1 MINTENPQFNPKEIE
16 NSSNTTNLNN
26 KININLNSIKEE
38 ENYSNKD
45 EQQEHSSEDE
55 NLGYN
60 SNYIIQKRSK
70 NISDNKNIED
80 NSSKSKDSTAI
91 SLNESSSEQT
101 NIFYSGYMKNEN
113 FEQKESYNLYKN
125 INFTRE
131 RLNSTPVT
139 NYFEGIDFY
148 LRGIQPEKNNYT
160 KSGNFVEKEKFFN
173 DKDFSF
179 KNMKYKSFDLSEQK
193 QFMSNQA
200 LKNTEENIFNTNKNN
215 TSFFPPQNK
224 LTQINIENKIQNST
238 INNINIINNQPMIM
252 QMPQNTENG
261 TGKFDMPM
269 CFVRYCDIDCK
280 FNNFNHLFNILI
292 I

>member
-269 CFVRYCDIDCK
+269 YFVRYCDIDCK
-280 FNNFNHLFNILI
+280 YNNFNHLFYILI

>member
-1 MINTENPQFNPKEIE
+1 MINTGNPRFNKKEKE
-16 NSSNTTNLNN
+16 NSSNTTTPNN
-26 KININLNSIKEE
+26 KINIKLNSIKEE
-38 ENYSNKD
+38 EKYSNKE

-70 NISDNKNIED
+70 NISDNKNIEEI
-80 NSSKSKDSTAI
+80 SSKSKASTAI

-101 NIFYSGYMKNEN
+101 NIFYSGYLKNEN
-113 FEQKESYNLYKN
+113 FERKESYNLYKN

-148 LRGIQPEKNNYT
+148 LRGIQPEKNDYT
-160 KSGNFVEKEKFFN
+160 KSGNFIEKEKFFN

-193 QFMSNQA
+193 RFMSNLA
-200 LKNTEENIFNTNKNN
+200 LKNTEENIFNSNNNN
-215 TSFFPPQNK
+215 TIFFPPQNK
-224 LTQINIENKIQNST
+224 MTQINIENKIQNST

-261 TGKFDMPM
+261 TGKFDMPIY
-269 CFVRYCDIDCK
+269 FVRYCDLDCK
-280 FNNFNHLFNILI
+280 LIILI
-292 I
+292 IYLIF

>member
-16 NSSNTTNLNN
+16 NKSNATNLNN

-113 FEQKESYNLYKN
+113 FEQKESYNFYKN

-269 CFVRYCDIDCK
+269 YFVRYCDIDCK
-280 FNNFNHLFNILI
+280 YNNFNHLFNILI

>member
-60 SNYIIQKRSK
+60 SNYIIQKK
-70 NISDNKNIED
+70 TKVILDNKNIED
-80 NSSKSKDSTAI
+80 NSSKSKASTAI
-91 SLNESSSEQT
+91 SQNESNSEQS
-101 NIFYSGYMKNEN
+101 NIFYSGYVRNEN
-113 FEQKESYNLYKN
+113 FERRESYNLYKN

-148 LRGIQPEKNNYT
+148 LRGIQPEKNDYT
-160 KSGNFVEKEKFFN
+160 KSGNFIEKEKFFN
-173 DKDFSF
+173 EKDFSF

-193 QFMSNQA
+193 KFMSNLA
-200 LKNTEENIFNTNKNN
+200 LKNTEENIFNSNN
-215 TSFFPPQNK
+215 NNIYFPQNK
-224 LTQINIENKIQNST
+224 MTQINIENKIQNST

-269 CFVRYCDIDCK
+269 YFVRYCDLDCK
-280 FNNFNHLFNILI
+280 LIILI
-292 I
+292 IYLIF

>member
-1 MINTENPQFNPKEIE
+1 MSNFNQKEIE
-16 NSSNTTNLNN
+16 NSSNTTTPNN
-26 KININLNSIKEE
+26 KINIKLNSIKEE
-38 ENYSNKD
+38 EKYSNKE

-70 NISDNKNIED
+70 NISDNKNIEEI
-80 NSSKSKDSTAI
+80 SSKSKASTAI
-91 SLNESSSEQT
+91 SLNESNSEQT
-101 NIFYSGYMKNEN
+101 NIFYSGYLKNEN
-113 FEQKESYNLYKN
+113 FERKESYNLYKN

-148 LRGIQPEKNNYT
+148 LRGIQPEKNDYT
-160 KSGNFVEKEKFFN
+160 KSGNFIEKEKFFN

-193 QFMSNQA
+193 RFMSNLA
-200 LKNTEENIFNTNKNN
+200 LKNTEENIFNSNNNN
-215 TSFFPPQNK
+215 TIFFPPQNK
-224 LTQINIENKIQNST
+224 MTQINIENKIQNST

-261 TGKFDMPM
+261 TGKFDMPIY
-269 CFVRYCDIDCK
+269 FVRYCDLDCK
-280 FNNFNHLFNILI
+280 LIILI
-292 I
+292 IYLIF

>member
-1 MINTENPQFNPKEIE
+1 MINTENPRFNQKEIE
-16 NSSNTTNLNN
+16 NSSNTTTPNN
-26 KININLNSIKEE
+26 KINIKLNSIKEE
-38 ENYSNKD
+38 EKYSNKE

-70 NISDNKNIED
+70 NISDNKNIEEI
-80 NSSKSKDSTAI
+80 SSKSKASTAI

-101 NIFYSGYMKNEN
+101 NIFYSGYLKNEN
-113 FEQKESYNLYKN
+113 FERKESYNLYKN

-148 LRGIQPEKNNYT
+148 LRGIQPEKNDYT
-160 KSGNFVEKEKFFN
+160 KSGNFIEKEKFFN

-193 QFMSNQA
+193 RFMSNLA
-200 LKNTEENIFNTNKNN
+200 LKNTEENIFNSYNNN
-215 TSFFPPQNK
+215 TIFFPPQNK
-224 LTQINIENKIQNST
+224 MTQINIENKIQNST

-261 TGKFDMPM
+261 TGKFDMPIY
-269 CFVRYCDIDCK
+269 FVRYCDLDCK
-280 FNNFNHLFNILI
+280 LIILI
-292 I
+292 IYLIF

>member
-16 NSSNTTNLNN
+16 NSSNSTNLNN

-200 LKNTEENIFNTNKNN
+200 LKNTEENIFNSNKNN

-269 CFVRYCDIDCK
+269 YFVRYCDIDCK
-280 FNNFNHLFNILI
+280 YNNFNHLFNILI

>member
-200 LKNTEENIFNTNKNN
+200 LKNTEENIFNSNKNN

-269 CFVRYCDIDCK
+269 YFVRYCDIDCK
-280 FNNFNHLFNILI
+280 YNNFNHLFNILI

>member
-1 MINTENPQFNPKEIE
+1 MINTENPRFNPKENE
-16 NSSNTTNLNN
+16 NSSKTTTLNN
-26 KININLNSIKEE
+26 KINIKLNSIKEE
-38 ENYSNKD
+38 EKYSNKE

-70 NISDNKNIED
+70 NISDNKNIEEI
-80 NSSKSKDSTAI
+80 SSKSKASTAI
-91 SLNESSSEQT
+91 SLNESNSEQT
-101 NIFYSGYMKNEN
+101 NIFYSGYLKNEN
-113 FEQKESYNLYKN
+113 FERKESYNLYKN

-148 LRGIQPEKNNYT
+148 LRGIQPEKNDYT
-160 KSGNFVEKEKFFN
+160 KSGNFIEKEKFFN

-193 QFMSNQA
+193 RFMSNLA
-200 LKNTEENIFNTNKNN
+200 LKNTEENIFNSNNNN
-215 TSFFPPQNK
+215 TIFFPPQNK
-224 LTQINIENKIQNST
+224 MTQINIENKIQNST

-261 TGKFDMPM
+261 TGKFDMPIY
-269 CFVRYCDIDCK
+269 FVRYCDLDCK
-280 FNNFNHLFNILI
+280 LIILI
-292 I
+292 IYLIF

>member
-1 MINTENPQFNPKEIE
+1 MINTENPRFNQKEIE
-16 NSSNTTNLNN
+16 NSSNTTTPNN
-26 KININLNSIKEE
+26 KINIKLNSIKEE
-38 ENYSNKD
+38 EKYSNKE

-70 NISDNKNIED
+70 NISDNKNIEEI
-80 NSSKSKDSTAI
+80 SSKSKASTAI
-91 SLNESSSEQT
+91 SLNESNSEQT
-101 NIFYSGYMKNEN
+101 NIFYSGYLKNEN
-113 FEQKESYNLYKN
+113 FERKESYNLYKN

-148 LRGIQPEKNNYT
+148 LRGIQPEKNDYT
-160 KSGNFVEKEKFFN
+160 KSGNFIEKEKFFN

-193 QFMSNQA
+193 RFMSNLA
-200 LKNTEENIFNTNKNN
+200 LKNTEENIFNSNNNN
-215 TSFFPPQNK
+215 TIFFPPQNK
-224 LTQINIENKIQNST
+224 MTQINIENKIQNST

-252 QMPQNTENG
+252 QIPPNFENG
-261 TGKFDMPM
+261 SGKFDMPIYY
-269 CFVRYCDIDCK
+269 VRYCDLDCK
-280 FNNFNHLFNILI
+280 LYN
-292 I
+292 

>member
-16 NSSNTTNLNN
+16 NSSNTTTPNN
-26 KININLNSIKEE
+26 KINIKLNSIKEE
-38 ENYSNKD
+38 EKYSNKE

-70 NISDNKNIED
+70 NISDNKNIEEI
-80 NSSKSKDSTAI
+80 SSKSKASTAI
-91 SLNESSSEQT
+91 SQNESSSEQT
-101 NIFYSGYMKNEN
+101 NIFYSGYLKNEN
-113 FEQKESYNLYKN
+113 FERKESYNLYKN

-148 LRGIQPEKNNYT
+148 LRGIQPEKNDYT
-160 KSGNFVEKEKFFN
+160 KSGNFIEKEKFFN
-173 DKDFSF
+173 EQDFSF

-193 QFMSNQA
+193 RFMSNLA
-200 LKNTEENIFNTNKNN
+200 LKNTEENIFNSNNNN
-215 TSFFPPQNK
+215 TIFFPPQNK
-224 LTQINIENKIQNST
+224 MTQINIENKIQNST

-261 TGKFDMPM
+261 IGKFDMPIY
-269 CFVRYCDIDCK
+269 FVRYCDLDCK
-280 FNNFNHLFNILI
+280 LIILI
-292 I
+292 IYLIF

>member
-1 MINTENPQFNPKEIE
+1 MINTENPRFNPKENE
-16 NSSNTTNLNN
+16 NSSNTTTPNN
-26 KININLNSIKEE
+26 KINIKLNSIKEE
-38 ENYSNKD
+38 EKYSNKE

-70 NISDNKNIED
+70 NISDNKNIEEI
-80 NSSKSKDSTAI
+80 SSKSKASTAI

-101 NIFYSGYMKNEN
+101 NIFYSGYLKNEN
-113 FEQKESYNLYKN
+113 FERKESYNLYKN

-148 LRGIQPEKNNYT
+148 LRGIQPEKNDYT
-160 KSGNFVEKEKFFN
+160 KSGNFIEKEKFFN

-193 QFMSNQA
+193 RFMSNLA
-200 LKNTEENIFNTNKNN
+200 LKNTEENIFNSNNNN
-215 TSFFPPQNK
+215 TIFFPPQNK
-224 LTQINIENKIQNST
+224 MTQINIENKIQNST

-261 TGKFDMPM
+261 TGKFDMPIY
-269 CFVRYCDIDCK
+269 FVRYCDLDCK
-280 FNNFNHLFNILI
+280 LIILI
-292 I
+292 IYLIF

>member
-1 MINTENPQFNPKEIE
+1 MINTENPRFNQKEIE
-16 NSSNTTNLNN
+16 NSSNTTTPNN
-26 KININLNSIKEE
+26 KINIKLNSIKEE
-38 ENYSNKD
+38 EKYSNKE

-70 NISDNKNIED
+70 NISDNKNIEEI
-80 NSSKSKDSTAI
+80 SSKSKASTAI

-101 NIFYSGYMKNEN
+101 NIFYSGYLKNEN
-113 FEQKESYNLYKN
+113 FERKESYNLYKN

-160 KSGNFVEKEKFFN
+160 KSGNFIEKEKFFN

-193 QFMSNQA
+193 RFMSNLA
-200 LKNTEENIFNTNKNN
+200 LKNTEENIFNSNNNN
-215 TSFFPPQNK
+215 TIFFPPQNK
-224 LTQINIENKIQNST
+224 MTQINIENKIQNST

-261 TGKFDMPM
+261 TGKFDMPIY
-269 CFVRYCDIDCK
+269 FVRYCDLDCK
-280 FNNFNHLFNILI
+280 LIILI
-292 I
+292 IYLIF

>member
-1 MINTENPQFNPKEIE
+1 MINTENPRFNPKENE
-16 NSSNTTNLNN
+16 NSSNTTTPNN
-26 KININLNSIKEE
+26 KINIKLNSIKEE
-38 ENYSNKD
+38 EKYSNKE

-70 NISDNKNIED
+70 NISDNKNIEEI
-80 NSSKSKDSTAI
+80 SSKSKASTAI

-101 NIFYSGYMKNEN
+101 NIFYSGYLKNEN
-113 FEQKESYNLYKN
+113 FERKESYNLYKN

-148 LRGIQPEKNNYT
+148 LRGIQPEKNDYT
-160 KSGNFVEKEKFFN
+160 KSGNFIEKEKFFN

-193 QFMSNQA
+193 RFMSNLA
-200 LKNTEENIFNTNKNN
+200 LKNTEENIFNSYNNN
-215 TSFFPPQNK
+215 TIFFPPQNK
-224 LTQINIENKIQNST
+224 MTQINIENKIQNST

-261 TGKFDMPM
+261 TGKFDMPIY
-269 CFVRYCDIDCK
+269 FVRYCDLDCK
-280 FNNFNHLFNILI
+280 LIILI
-292 I
+292 IYLIF

>member
-1 MINTENPQFNPKEIE
+1 MINTGNPRFNQKENE
-16 NSSNTTNLNN
+16 NSSNTTTPNN
-26 KININLNSIKEE
+26 KINIKLNSIKEE
-38 ENYSNKD
+38 EKYSNKE

-70 NISDNKNIED
+70 NISDNKNIEEI
-80 NSSKSKDSTAI
+80 SSKSKASTAI

-101 NIFYSGYMKNEN
+101 NIFYSGYLKNEN
-113 FEQKESYNLYKN
+113 FERKESYNLYKN

-148 LRGIQPEKNNYT
+148 LRGIQPEKNDYT
-160 KSGNFVEKEKFFN
+160 KSGNFIEKEKFFN

-193 QFMSNQA
+193 RFMSNLA
-200 LKNTEENIFNTNKNN
+200 LKNTEENIFNSNNNN
-215 TSFFPPQNK
+215 TIFFPPQNK
-224 LTQINIENKIQNST
+224 MTQINIENKIQNST

-261 TGKFDMPM
+261 TGKFDMPIY
-269 CFVRYCDIDCK
+269 FVRYCDLDCK
-280 FNNFNHLFNILI
+280 LIILI
-292 I
+292 IYLIF

>member
-1 MINTENPQFNPKEIE
+1 MINTENPRFNPKENE
-16 NSSNTTNLNN
+16 NSSNTTTPNN
-26 KININLNSIKEE
+26 KINIKLNSIKEE
-38 ENYSNKD
+38 EKYSNKE

-70 NISDNKNIED
+70 NISDNKNIEEI
-80 NSSKSKDSTAI
+80 SSKSKASTAT

-101 NIFYSGYMKNEN
+101 NIFYSGYLKNEN
-113 FEQKESYNLYKN
+113 FERKESYNLYKN

-193 QFMSNQA
+193 RFMSNLA
-200 LKNTEENIFNTNKNN
+200 LKNTEENIFNSNNNN
-215 TSFFPPQNK
+215 TIFFPPQNK
-224 LTQINIENKIQNST
+224 MTQINIENKIQNST

-261 TGKFDMPM
+261 IGKFDMPIY
-269 CFVRYCDIDCK
+269 FVRYCDLDCK
-280 FNNFNHLFNILI
+280 LIILI
-292 I
+292 IYLIF

>member
-1 MINTENPQFNPKEIE
+1 MLNTENPQFNPKEIE
-16 NSSNTTNLNN
+16 NSSKTTNLNN

-45 EQQEHSSEDE
+45 EQHEHSSEDE

-60 SNYIIQKRSK
+60 SNYIIQKNTT

-80 NSSKSKDSTAI
+80 NSIKSKASTAI
-91 SLNESSSEQT
+91 SLNETSSEQT
-101 NIFYSGYMKNEN
+101 NIFHSGYIKNEN
-113 FEQKESYNLYKN
+113 SERIESYNLYKN

-148 LRGIQPEKNNYT
+148 LRGIQPEKNDYT
-160 KSGNFVEKEKFFN
+160 KSGNFIEKEKFFN
-173 DKDFSF
+173 EKDFSF

-193 QFMSNQA
+193 KFMSNLA
-200 LKNTEENIFNTNKNN
+200 LKNTEENIYNTNNN
-215 TSFFPPQNK
+215 TIFFPPQNK
-224 LTQINIENKIQNST
+224 MTQINIENKIQNST

-252 QMPQNTENG
+252 QMPQNSENG
-261 TGKFDMPM
+261 AGKFDMPM
-269 CFVRYCDIDCK
+269 YFVRYCDIDCK
-280 FNNFNHLFNILI
+280 
-292 I
+292 

>member
-1 MINTENPQFNPKEIE
+1 MINTENPRFNPKENE
-16 NSSNTTNLNN
+16 NSSKTTTLNN
-26 KININLNSIKEE
+26 KINIKLNSIKEE
-38 ENYSNKD
+38 EKYSNKE

-70 NISDNKNIED
+70 NISDNKNIEEI
-80 NSSKSKDSTAI
+80 SSKSKASTAI

-101 NIFYSGYMKNEN
+101 NIFYSGYLKNEN
-113 FEQKESYNLYKN
+113 FERKESYNLYKN

-148 LRGIQPEKNNYT
+148 LRGIQPEKNDYT
-160 KSGNFVEKEKFFN
+160 KSGNFIEKEKFFN

-193 QFMSNQA
+193 RFMSNLA
-200 LKNTEENIFNTNKNN
+200 LKNTEENIFNSNNNN
-215 TSFFPPQNK
+215 TIFFPPQNK
-224 LTQINIENKIQNST
+224 MTQINIENKIQNST

-261 TGKFDMPM
+261 TGKFDMPIY
-269 CFVRYCDIDCK
+269 FVRYCDLDCK
-280 FNNFNHLFNILI
+280 LIILI
-292 I
+292 IYLIF

>member
-1 MINTENPQFNPKEIE
+1 MINTENPRFNPKENE
-16 NSSNTTNLNN
+16 NSSNTTTPNN
-26 KININLNSIKEE
+26 KINIKLNSIKEE
-38 ENYSNKD
+38 EKYSNKE

-70 NISDNKNIED
+70 NISDNKNIEEI
-80 NSSKSKDSTAI
+80 SSKSKASTAI
-91 SLNESSSEQT
+91 SLNESNSEQT
-101 NIFYSGYMKNEN
+101 NIFYSGYLKNEN
-113 FEQKESYNLYKN
+113 FERKESYNLYKN

-148 LRGIQPEKNNYT
+148 LRGIQPEKNDYT
-160 KSGNFVEKEKFFN
+160 KSGNFIEKEKFFN
-173 DKDFSF
+173 DQDFSF

-193 QFMSNQA
+193 RFMSNLA
-200 LKNTEENIFNTNKNN
+200 LKNTEENIFNSNNNN
-215 TSFFPPQNK
+215 TIFFPPQNK
-224 LTQINIENKIQNST
+224 MTQINIENKIQNST

-261 TGKFDMPM
+261 TGKFDMPIY
-269 CFVRYCDIDCK
+269 FVRYCDLDCK
-280 FNNFNHLFNILI
+280 LIILI
-292 I
+292 IYLIF

>member
-60 SNYIIQKRSK
+60 SNYIIQKK
-70 NISDNKNIED
+70 TKVILDNKNIED
-80 NSSKSKDSTAI
+80 NSSKSKASTAI
-91 SLNESSSEQT
+91 SQNESNSEQS
-101 NIFYSGYMKNEN
+101 NIFYSGYVRNEN
-113 FEQKESYNLYKN
+113 FERRESYNLYKN

-148 LRGIQPEKNNYT
+148 LRGIQPEKNDYT
-160 KSGNFVEKEKFFN
+160 KSGNFIEKEKFFN
-173 DKDFSF
+173 EKDFSF

-193 QFMSNQA
+193 KFMSNLA
-200 LKNTEENIFNTNKNN
+200 LKNTEENIFNSNN
-215 TSFFPPQNK
+215 NNIYFPQNK
-224 LTQINIENKIQNST
+224 MTQINIENKIQNST

-252 QMPQNTENG
+252 Q
-261 TGKFDMPM
+261 
-269 CFVRYCDIDCK
+269 FVRYCDLDCK
-280 FNNFNHLFNILI
+280 LIILI
-292 I
+292 IYLIF

>member
-1 MINTENPQFNPKEIE
+1 MINSVNPQFNLKESE
-16 NSSNTTNLNN
+16 NISNKSNNSN
-26 KININLNSIKEE
+26 KINMNLNSIKEE
-38 ENYSNKD
+38 EKYSNGD

-193 QFMSNQA
+193 TFMSNQA

-261 TGKFDMPM
+261 TGKFDMPIY
-269 CFVRYCDIDCK
+269 FVRYCDLDCK
-280 FNNFNHLFNILI
+280 LIILI
-292 I
+292 IYLIF

>member
-1 MINTENPQFNPKEIE
+1 MINTENPRFNPKENE
-16 NSSNTTNLNN
+16 NSSNTTTPNN
-26 KININLNSIKEE
+26 KINIKLNSIKEE
-38 ENYSNKD
+38 EKYSN
-45 EQQEHSSEDE
+45 EERQEHSSEEE

-70 NISDNKNIED
+70 NISDNKNIEEI
-80 NSSKSKDSTAI
+80 SSKSKASTAI
-91 SLNESSSEQT
+91 SQNESSSEQT
-101 NIFYSGYMKNEN
+101 NIFYSGYLKNEN
-113 FEQKESYNLYKN
+113 FERKESYNLYKN

-148 LRGIQPEKNNYT
+148 LRGIQPEKNDYT
-160 KSGNFVEKEKFFN
+160 KSGNFIEKEKFFN

-193 QFMSNQA
+193 RFMSNLA
-200 LKNTEENIFNTNKNN
+200 LKNTEENIFNSNNNN
-215 TSFFPPQNK
+215 TIFFPPQNK
-224 LTQINIENKIQNST
+224 MTQINIENKIQNST

-261 TGKFDMPM
+261 TGKFDMPIY
-269 CFVRYCDIDCK
+269 FVRYCDLDCK
-280 FNNFNHLFNILI
+280 LIILI
-292 I
+292 IYLIF

>member
-1 MINTENPQFNPKEIE
+1 MINTENPRFNQKENE
-16 NSSNTTNLNN
+16 NSSNTTTPNN
-26 KININLNSIKEE
+26 KINIKLNSIKEE
-38 ENYSNKD
+38 EKYSNKE

-70 NISDNKNIED
+70 NISDNKNIEEI
-80 NSSKSKDSTAI
+80 SSKSKASTAI

-101 NIFYSGYMKNEN
+101 NIFYSGYLKNEN
-113 FEQKESYNLYKN
+113 FERKESYNLYKN

-148 LRGIQPEKNNYT
+148 LRGIQPEKNDYT
-160 KSGNFVEKEKFFN
+160 KSGNFIEKEKFFN

-193 QFMSNQA
+193 RFMSNLA
-200 LKNTEENIFNTNKNN
+200 LKNTEENIFNSNNNN
-215 TSFFPPQNK
+215 TIFFPPQNK
-224 LTQINIENKIQNST
+224 MTQINIENKIQNST

-261 TGKFDMPM
+261 TGKFDMPIY
-269 CFVRYCDIDCK
+269 FVRYCDLDCK
-280 FNNFNHLFNILI
+280 LIILI
-292 I
+292 IYLIF

>member
-1 MINTENPQFNPKEIE
+1 MINTENPRFNPKENE
-16 NSSNTTNLNN
+16 NSSKTTTLNN
-26 KININLNSIKEE
+26 KINIKLNSIKEE
-38 ENYSNKD
+38 EKYSNKE

-70 NISDNKNIED
+70 NISDNKNIEEI
-80 NSSKSKDSTAI
+80 SSKSKASTAI

-101 NIFYSGYMKNEN
+101 NIFYSGYLKNEN
-113 FEQKESYNLYKN
+113 FERKESYNLYKN

-148 LRGIQPEKNNYT
+148 LRGIQPEKNDYT
-160 KSGNFVEKEKFFN
+160 KSGNFIEKEKFFN

-193 QFMSNQA
+193 RFMSNLA
-200 LKNTEENIFNTNKNN
+200 LKNTEENIFNYNNNN
-215 TSFFPPQNK
+215 TIFFPPQNK
-224 LTQINIENKIQNST
+224 MTQINIENKIQNST

-261 TGKFDMPM
+261 TGKFDMPIY
-269 CFVRYCDIDCK
+269 FVRYCDLDCK
-280 FNNFNHLFNILI
+280 LIILI
-292 I
+292 IYLIF

>member
-1 MINTENPQFNPKEIE
+1 MINTENPRFNQKEIE
-16 NSSNTTNLNN
+16 NSSNTTTPNN
-26 KININLNSIKEE
+26 KINIKLNSIKEE
-38 ENYSNKD
+38 EKYSNKE

-70 NISDNKNIED
+70 NISDNKNIEEI
-80 NSSKSKDSTAI
+80 SSKSKASTAI
-91 SLNESSSEQT
+91 SLNESNSEQT
-101 NIFYSGYMKNEN
+101 NIFYSGYLKNEN
-113 FEQKESYNLYKN
+113 FERKESYNLYKN

-148 LRGIQPEKNNYT
+148 LRGIQPEKNDYT
-160 KSGNFVEKEKFFN
+160 KSGNFIEKEKFFN

-193 QFMSNQA
+193 RFMSNLA
-200 LKNTEENIFNTNKNN
+200 LKNTEENIFNSNNNN
-215 TSFFPPQNK
+215 TIFFPPQNK
-224 LTQINIENKIQNST
+224 MTQINIENKIQNST

-261 TGKFDMPM
+261 IGKFDMPIY
-269 CFVRYCDIDCK
+269 FVRYCDLDCK
-280 FNNFNHLFNILI
+280 LIILI
-292 I
+292 IYLIF

>member
-45 EQQEHSSEDE
+45 EQKEHSSADE

-60 SNYIIQKRSK
+60 SNYIIQKK
-70 NISDNKNIED
+70 TKVILDNKNIED
-80 NSSKSKDSTAI
+80 NSSKSKASTAI
-91 SLNESSSEQT
+91 SQNESNSEQS
-101 NIFYSGYMKNEN
+101 NIFYSGYVRNEN
-113 FEQKESYNLYKN
+113 FERRESYNLYKN

-148 LRGIQPEKNNYT
+148 LRGIQPEKNDYT
-160 KSGNFVEKEKFFN
+160 KSGNFIEKEKFFN
-173 DKDFSF
+173 EKDFSF

-193 QFMSNQA
+193 KFMSNLA
-200 LKNTEENIFNTNKNN
+200 LKNTEENIFNSNN
-215 TSFFPPQNK
+215 NNIYFPQNK
-224 LTQINIENKIQNST
+224 MTQINIENKIQNST

-269 CFVRYCDIDCK
+269 YFVRYCDLDCK
-280 FNNFNHLFNILI
+280 LIILI
-292 I
+292 IYLIF

>member
-45 EQQEHSSEDE
+45 ERQEHSSEDE

-200 LKNTEENIFNTNKNN
+200 LKNTEENIFNSNKNN

-269 CFVRYCDIDCK
+269 YFVRYCDIDCK
-280 FNNFNHLFNILI
+280 YNNFNHLFNILI

>member
-16 NSSNTTNLNN
+16 NKSNTTNLNN

-215 TSFFPPQNK
+215 TIFFPPQNK

-269 CFVRYCDIDCK
+269 YFVRYCDIDCK
-280 FNNFNHLFNILI
+280 YNNFNHLFNILI